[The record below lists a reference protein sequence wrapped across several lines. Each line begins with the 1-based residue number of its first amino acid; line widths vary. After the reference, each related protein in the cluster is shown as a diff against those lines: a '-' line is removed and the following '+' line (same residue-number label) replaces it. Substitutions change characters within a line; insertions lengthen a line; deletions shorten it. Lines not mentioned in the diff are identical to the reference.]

1 MVYKAIISCLMT
13 KSNTGHNHCEIHEV
27 IQGREPCDIF
37 DDIESEI
44 ADQVQLT
51 DSETEK
57 FLIVCATAEYVTSGW
72 EIVEYDIEYGINIP
86 GDLSEVFSFLNS
98 DQ

>member
-1 MVYKAIISCLMT
+1 MIHKAIVSCLIT
-13 KSNTGHNHCEIHEV
+13 KGDSGHNHCEIHEV
-27 IQGREPCDIF
+27 IQGRESCDIF

-44 ADQVQLT
+44 ADQVQLL
-51 DSETEK
+51 DYETEK

-72 EIVEYDIEYGINIP
+72 EIVEHDIEYGVIVP
-86 GDLSEVFSFLNS
+86 DDLSEVFNFLNL